1 MLFPEIIGKM
11 CGIAGYVTQGHPET
25 ARELT
30 RVMTAALARRGPDA
44 AGLHTWAGTAFGH
57 RRLAILDLSDAGR
70 QPMVADD
77 GQTGI
82 VFNGCIYNFL
92 EIRKELEKQGRRFR
106 SRCDTE
112 VLLQG
117 YEAWGIDDLV
127 RRLRGMF
134 AFAVWDN
141 RKRTL
146 TLVRDRLGVKPL
158 AYWAHNG
165 EIAFASTV
173 SALRAASFGGDI
185 DPQAVLE
192 FLEFGYVIDPRA
204 IYEGIA
210 KLPPATI
217 LEWKDGHAR
226 QRQYWTLPSIDE
238 SSPITFEE
246 AVEET
251 ERLLV
256 EAVRLRLIADVPI
269 GVLLSGGIDSALVCW
284 ALRKLNS
291 NIKAFTISAGG
302 DVSDESAAAA
312 QTAGRLGIEHEIVRM
327 PDTGFS
333 LDEMTEAF
341 GEPLSCSSAQA
352 MLWVARPVKQ
362 EATVLLTGDGGD
374 DVFLG
379 YPFFMNAWNAQRAAR
394 SLPKAAA
401 AAWQLTRGLIPRRGP
416 AARARNFLDYAT
428 GGLGAYI
435 RAHNGLP
442 YFEQRAMLGNRLDG
456 RQLPLRQIAASPEA
470 GRRLL
475 SDVFQYHRSIHFTSE
490 FMPKVDGSTMYYGME
505 ARAPLLDQQ
514 IWEFAAALPV
524 EVRFHGGAL
533 KAVLREIARKRIG
546 PEIARREKQ
555 GFTVP
560 NERWLAERWSGMLDR
575 LRGETLLERQGW
587 IAPGALDEPLRE
599 ALQRCWVPVQ
609 LWHLLVLEHWLE
621 KDASARHR
629 ASGSVEMPQPA
640 G

>member
-1 MLFPEIIGKM
+1 M
-11 CGIAGYVTQGHPET
+11 CGIAGYITQGNPQK
-25 ARELT
+25 AGELT

-44 AGLHTWAGTAFGH
+44 AGLHTWPGTALGH

-146 TLVRDRLGVKPL
+146 ALVRDRLGVKPL
-158 AYWAHNG
+158 TYWARNG

-173 SALRAASFGGDI
+173 SALRAAGFGGDI

-204 IYEGIA
+204 IYDGIA

-217 LEWKDGHAR
+217 LEWKDGHTR
-226 QRQYWTLPSIDE
+226 QRQYWSLPSIDE

-256 EAVRLRLIADVPI
+256 EAVRLRLISDVPI

-284 ALRKLNS
+284 ALRELNS
-291 NIKAFTISAGG
+291 NIKAFTISASG
-302 DVSDESAAAA
+302 DASDESAAAA
-312 QTAGRLGIEHEIVRM
+312 QTAARLGIEHEIVRM

-352 MLWVARPVKQ
+352 MLWVARSVKQ
-362 EATVLLTGDGGD
+362 VATVLLTGDGGD

-379 YPFFMNAWNAQRAAR
+379 YPFFKNAWNAQRAAR

-401 AAWQLTRGLIPRRGP
+401 AAWQLTRSLVPRRGP
-416 AARARNFLDYAT
+416 AARARNFLDYAS
-428 GGLGAYI
+428 GGLGAHI

-475 SDVFQYHRSIHFTSE
+475 ADVFQYHRSIHFTSE

-514 IWEFAAALPV
+514 IWEFAAALPA

-533 KAVLREIARKRIG
+533 KAVLREIVRKRIG
-546 PEIARREKQ
+546 PDIARREKQ

-575 LRGETLLERQGW
+575 LRGGTLLESQGW
-587 IAPGALDEPLRE
+587 IAPGALDDPLRE
-599 ALQRCWVPVQ
+599 ALHRRWVPVQ

-629 ASGSVEMPQPA
+629 ASNSEEMPQPA
-640 G
+640 A